1 MLAIGFAVAV
11 DRVGTIFGT
20 QLDYV
25 RDYNVAVPY
34 SIYTVLMLSCAVFIY
49 FLPDTYS
56 EPLQDFCL
64 EDHKETKHTDNVD
77 QK

>member
-1 MLAIGFAVAV
+1 MLAIGFVSAVS
-11 DRVGTIFGT
+11 RVGTILGT

-34 SIYTVLMLSCAVFIY
+34 SIYTVLMLSCAMFIY

-64 EDHKETKHTDNVD
+64 EDHKQSRTDD
-77 QK
+77 IGAK